1 MLTSCKKAVEEPKNN
16 YLIDDPDIIV
26 QSMTSKR
33 LSPTSVELTL
43 YVPINKNTISM
54 EAVSNNSLLF
64 PNQVGFN
71 KATDNTFGGTKT
83 YIIRVKKND
92 GSYIYS
98 QPITVSY

>member
-1 MLTSCKKAVEEPKNN
+1 
-16 YLIDDPDIIV
+16 
-26 QSMTSKR
+26 
-33 LSPTSVELTL
+33 
-43 YVPINKNTISM
+43 M